1 VTSCPPGRTDEA
13 APEQSGRRLVLSAH
27 RFGPALN
34 LQLTLAGRLCADFDR
49 GSNFCIIHAS
59 ERRAPSSGV
68 NDGVVADN
76 PVRPQ
81 RGSLN
86 ATLIEE
92 MAMKVLTML
101 VLASVLGMSS
111 AVARAD
117 VPVVKKTPTVKAQ
130 TATTD
135 AAPVKISQQDK
146 MRLCAKQASG
156 KKGAERKA
164 FMKTCLSA
172 KKA

>member
-1 VTSCPPGRTDEA
+1 
-13 APEQSGRRLVLSAH
+13 
-27 RFGPALN
+27 
-34 LQLTLAGRLCADFDR
+34 
-49 GSNFCIIHAS
+49 
-59 ERRAPSSGV
+59 
-68 NDGVVADN
+68 
-76 PVRPQ
+76 
-81 RGSLN
+81 
-86 ATLIEE
+86 

-117 VPVVKKTPTVKAQ
+117 VPVVNKTPTAKAQ
-130 TATTD
+130 AATTD
-135 AAPVKISQQDK
+135 GAPVKVSQQDK